1 MSSRRSSFSGR
12 RSSFSGMF
20 SIPMP
25 LRGSGSIT
33 GAPDIRSSETSLKRR
48 KTSFTDP
55 PLRPHDN
62 ELPGNDVLL
71 DPLIIGQ
78 SLHVSNY
85 VDGPIDTV
93 RRVLAAHEH
102 EQVDDTP
109 IITEMMALDRDEE
122 GRWYWQQTARWIK
135 YEQVVE
141 GDMTRFSKP
150 HITLLTIQGLL
161 QVRNCL
167 RRGIILLDLEKD
179 GFANIADA
187 IIDAAATKFKW
198 DERAKSRVLFVL
210 RARKFHLGGSPGVDV
225 YGSKKSARKL
235 VEGLPVAEMQ
245 EEEGKES
252 SDSEE
257 EPPTINVGEAA
268 VKRDLKRFKRIGKVV
283 SSNEHLLTRA
293 DKSTVSATILVGEAP
308 FLTRPLTAFVR
319 LKTPQNLH
327 PSIPDV
333 PIPTKFIFLLLT
345 PTQNYD
351 EECRTIGRTM
361 GAILADEIYRQ
372 VALHCNDAYTL
383 ADGIEEFVSQ
393 MIVIPPGK
401 CEISTRWEPRPV
413 ETKRSVG
420 MICGAMHY
428 HLGDEFEH
436 DYDDDVFEKEDE
448 EKGGEKVRT
457 SGHEQAIVR
466 TGSVFG
472 GLIEDVKRKVPMFK
486 SDITDFFQGRLS
498 QALAVTVFMFFA
510 NITSIITF
518 GAVMERALH
527 HQMAA
532 IEAILCGGLSG
543 VVFAL
548 FSGQPL
554 NILSATG
561 PCLVFEKIL
570 FEFCVSNGWEFL
582 PFRVWVGVWIAVYLL
597 IFVATDMSALVGL
610 ITRFT
615 EEAFATL
622 ISVVFIIQAFQKL
635 LEISHD
641 APLFAD
647 TKELMHSPCYCY
659 RTIERGNTTVQVREI
674 DVAAEACEASGGI
687 AKGLQCHFKPDVY
700 MLSVLLTFG
709 TFTLAYLLNKFR
721 KTPFLSSGIRN
732 CISDFAVLLSILSM
746 TLLSH
751 FIGLDVPV
759 LHMPESFTPSTPR
772 PWLVDAS
779 SISPMVALIA
789 AAPAA
794 FYTILIVMDQQ
805 ITAVII
811 NRKDNKLRKG
821 GGYHL
826 DLLIIAI
833 LVLICSFLGLPYFV
847 AATVLSVMHVD
858 SLRVY
863 SESSAPGEVPT
874 FLGVNEQRLTGVFS
888 HLLIG
893 LSVLLTPI
901 IKLVPLPVLIGIFL
915 YMGVVSLFGQ
925 QFVQRVTLLAMPD
938 KHQPDYTW
946 LRLVRMPRVHLF
958 TFVQIAA
965 VAGLFAVKYT
975 KSISMMFPL
984 MLVFM
989 VLVRMF
995 VLSRLFTRAEL
1006 TSLDDILPSCGQ
1018 IMKPRK
1024 NANDLGKT
1032 QMNGDHLMSELME
1045 KDDDDDDE
1053 M

>member
-1 MSSRRSSFSGR
+1 M
-12 RSSFSGMF
+12 
-20 SIPMP
+20 
-25 LRGSGSIT
+25 
-33 GAPDIRSSETSLKRR
+33 
-48 KTSFTDP
+48 
-55 PLRPHDN
+55 
-62 ELPGNDVLL
+62 V
-71 DPLIIGQ
+71 
-78 SLHVSNY
+78 
-85 VDGPIDTV
+85 
-93 RRVLAAHEH
+93 
-102 EQVDDTP
+102 
-109 IITEMMALDRDEE
+109 
-122 GRWYWQQTARWIK
+122 
-135 YEQVVE
+135 
-141 GDMTRFSKP
+141 
-150 HITLLTIQGLL
+150 
-161 QVRNCL
+161 
-167 RRGIILLDLEKD
+167 
-179 GFANIADA
+179 
-187 IIDAAATKFKW
+187 
-198 DERAKSRVLFVL
+198 
-210 RARKFHLGGSPGVDV
+210 
-225 YGSKKSARKL
+225 
-235 VEGLPVAEMQ
+235 
-245 EEEGKES
+245 
-252 SDSEE
+252 
-257 EPPTINVGEAA
+257 
-268 VKRDLKRFKRIGKVV
+268 
-283 SSNEHLLTRA
+283 
-293 DKSTVSATILVGEAP
+293 
-308 FLTRPLTAFVR
+308 
-319 LKTPQNLH
+319 
-327 PSIPDV
+327 
-333 PIPTKFIFLLLT
+333 
-345 PTQNYD
+345 
-351 EECRTIGRTM
+351 
-361 GAILADEIYRQ
+361 
-372 VALHCNDAYTL
+372 
-383 ADGIEEFVSQ
+383 
-393 MIVIPPGK
+393 VIPPGK

-420 MICGAMHY
+420 MICGAMQY
-428 HLGDEFEH
+428 HLD
-436 DYDDDVFEKEDE
+436 DDVDADDDDDVFEKEDE
-448 EKGGEKVRT
+448 EKGGDKGRS

-466 TGSVFG
+466 TGSLFG
-472 GLIEDVKRKVPMFK
+472 GLIEDVKRKVPCFK
-486 SDITDFFQGRLS
+486 SDFTDFFHGRLS
-498 QALAVTVFMFFA
+498 QALAATVFMFFA

-527 HQMAA
+527 HQMAS

-543 VVFAL
+543 VIFAL

-561 PCLVFEKIL
+561 PTLVFEKIL
-570 FEFCVSNGWEFL
+570 FEFCVSNGWDFL
-582 PFRVWVGVWIAVYLL
+582 PFRVWVGIWIAVYLL
-597 IFVATDMSALVGL
+597 IFVMTDMSALVGL

-635 LEISHD
+635 LEISHE
-641 APLFAD
+641 APLYAD

-659 RTIERGNTTVQVREI
+659 LSVESGNTTVQVREI
-674 DVAAEACEASGGI
+674 DVAAEDCESRGGI

-709 TFTLAYLLNKFR
+709 TFALAYILNKFR
-721 KTPFLSSGIRN
+721 KTPFFSSGVRN
-732 CISDFAVLLSILSM
+732 CISDFAVLLAILAM
-746 TLLSH
+746 TALSH

-759 LHMPESFTPSTPR
+759 LHMPESFRPTINR
-772 PWLVDAS
+772 PWLVYPS
-779 SISPMVALIA
+779 SVSPMVALIA

-826 DLLIIAI
+826 DLLVIAA

-874 FLGVNEQRLTGVFS
+874 FLGVNEQRLTAFFS

-925 QFVQRVTLLAMPD
+925 QFVQRVALLAMPD

-975 KSISMMFPL
+975 KAISMMFPL

-989 VLVRMF
+989 VLIRMF
-995 VLSRLFTRAEL
+995 VLSRLFTRSEL
-1006 TSLDDILPSCGQ
+1006 TSLDDSLPTFGQ

-1024 NANDLGKT
+1024 KVNYLGKT
-1032 QMNGDHLMSELME
+1032 TINGDHHLMSNLLN
-1045 KDDDDDDE
+1045 KNDDFE
-1053 M
+1053 REIKKLSNGAVGETIHEEEE